1 MFAGSPLSASSP
13 STVPPPSRGLDT
25 PSSVAWSAAQT
36 LAPAELELFQHYLEH
51 TARDPSVVDDDQYT
65 LQVGIPTLAC
75 QSKPLMRSVL
85 ALAAVCKCSDI
96 IKQSSGSPQDR
107 EEVIDLLS
115 LAHSYHVESLREIQA
130 TLYEAKN
137 YDHILTNAAMMG
149 MYGSGSHCARIWL
162 VKTAAIDDPPL
173 GDLIPEYPQ
182 WMSLFRAARLA
193 YAGLLNNSNTPATMP
208 SPAHLPPDASQFTSE
223 YKASSSKAEKR
234 PRSPTDHPLGPI
246 LAATIGPAMAKL
258 HEQAAEI
265 LATNDA
271 SNPDLQACS
280 AVLAILDTIVA
291 ETFPDSN
298 TPQPSSPFPPATGHA
313 VNPDGAGAAL
323 EPGEGPAR
331 LSQLPLSPWLRRYT
345 ASITSMIPSRLPRR
359 TIMAFVHKA
368 PTAYLTLIEDILQTQ
383 LIHSHSQTQPQPP
396 TPSQPHPCQCPLQ
409 VHVHTPNGTEQTWS
423 QTGTPS
429 HDGTDT
435 CTWPQTPTP
444 SPYPDPTQIDGHP
457 TPCPD
462 YNPDHNPMHNIPPN
476 DLQPELTPAHNLA
489 LEIFAHWLVLVMLLD
504 NVWWIGGIGAWELGR
519 VVALRR
525 EGLLRRRPGHGWG
538 RWSSAPGQAGLGLGS
553 SCCSSCLGNVQVNM
567 ELGGEWWPEGM
578 WEVARVFERFRA
590 R

>member
-96 IKQSSGSPQDR
+96 IKQSSGSRQDR

-130 TLYEAKN
+130 TLHEAKN

-173 GDLIPEYPQ
+173 GNLMPEYPQ
-182 WMSLFRAARLA
+182 WMGLFRAARLA
-193 YAGLLNNSNTPATMP
+193 YAGLLNSSNTPATMP
-208 SPAHLPPDASQFTSE
+208 SPAHSPPDASQFTSE

-234 PRSPTDHPLGPI
+234 PRSPTDHPLGPV

-258 HEQAAEI
+258 HEQADEI

-298 TPQPSSPFPPATGHA
+298 IPQPSTPFPPATGHA
-313 VNPDGAGAAL
+313 VNPNGAGTAL

-383 LIHSHSQTQPQPP
+383 LMPSHSHTQPQPQ
-396 TPSQPHPCQCPLQ
+396 TPSQPHPCQCPPQ
-409 VHVHTPNGTEQTWS
+409 VHVYTPNGTKE
-423 QTGTPS
+423 
-429 HDGTDT
+429 
-435 CTWPQTPTP
+435 TWPQTPTP
-444 SPYPDPTQIDGHP
+444 SPYPDPTQISGHP
-457 TPCPD
+457 TPYD
-462 YNPDHNPMHNIPPN
+462 NHDHSLTHQLSDTAMT
-476 DLQPELTPAHNLA
+476 LTPAHNLA

-538 RWSSAPGQAGLGLGS
+538 RWSSAQGQAGLGLGS
-553 SCCSSCLGNVQVNM
+553 SCCYLGDVQVNAGF
-567 ELGGEWWPEGM
+567 EGEWWPEGM
-578 WEVARVFERFRA
+578 WEVARVFEKFRA